1 MIQRSI
7 SLERRL
13 QREMAR
19 HAGSLA
25 SLVFYHGTMPPS
37 CDDTADGERVASLTP
52 LEEAALRRLAE
63 GHEPPLPDGA
73 NYWRLLSN
81 DGVVVM
87 QGDGGP

>member
-7 SLERRL
+7 SLEHRL
-13 QREMAR
+13 TREIVR

-25 SLVFYHGTMPPS
+25 TLLYYQGTMPPS

-52 LEEAALRRLAE
+52 LEEAALRSLAE

-73 NYWRLLSN
+73 NYWRLIDNGGL
-81 DGVVVM
+81 VVM
-87 QGDGGP
+87 QGDGS